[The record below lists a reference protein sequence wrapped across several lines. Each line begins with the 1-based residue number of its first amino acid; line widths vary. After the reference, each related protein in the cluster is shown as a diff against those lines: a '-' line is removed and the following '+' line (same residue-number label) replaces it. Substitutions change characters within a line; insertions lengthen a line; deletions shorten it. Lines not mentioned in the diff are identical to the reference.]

1 MTMYA
6 KWITILAAGVVMFS
20 AADASAAESYGLPNE
35 QLVSFKGK
43 VVDVACEITMVCP
56 PRCGDGKHLLAVRT
70 FEGKLFLAA
79 KSNVDFMGVI
89 LDLLP
94 SCGRMITVDGITTTN
109 YGTTLLMVQRYKP
122 ADAAPWRDT
131 NQSLVEWARANHVTV
146 DSEEAKAWERNDSVV
161 KAAVAKKG
169 RLGVPE

>member
-1 MTMYA
+1 MTVHG
-6 KWITILAAGVVMFS
+6 KLTTISAFVVVMFG
-20 AADASAAESYGLPNE
+20 AAGASAAESYGLPNE

-43 VVDVACEITMVCP
+43 VVDVACEVTTVCP
-56 PRCGDGKHLLAVRT
+56 PRCGDGKHLLGVRT
-70 FEGKLFLAA
+70 FEGKLLLAA
-79 KSNVDFMGVI
+79 KSNVDFTGVI
-89 LDLLP
+89 PDLLP

-109 YGTTLLMVQRYKP
+109 YGTTLLMVQRYKI
-122 ADAAPWRDT
+122 ADGAPWHDT
-131 NQSLVEWARANHVTV
+131 NQSLVEWARANHVAV